1 MGIRQLVSSQAEKTE
16 ETVKTLL
23 VISRQND
30 QAARKMQKCFR
41 IMLTGKYFRNIGLNP
56 FFCVSDIGYHKSVM
70 THAVFIHFFQTAR
83 AVI

>member
-1 MGIRQLVSSQAEKTE
+1 
-16 ETVKTLL
+16 
-23 VISRQND
+23 
-30 QAARKMQKCFR
+30 MQKCFS
-41 IMLTGKYFRNIGLNP
+41 IMLTGKYLRNIGLNP